1 MCEVHYDNGN
11 YKYKGYFEDGLLNG
25 ECEEYWDNGNLK
37 FKGFFIKGIYNGEG
51 ILYHR

>member
-1 MCEVHYDNGN
+1 MCEVHYDNGHH
-11 YKYKGYFEDGLLNG
+11 KYKGFFEDGLLNG